1 MPPSLLVKSAV
12 LLASLPR
19 LPEGFGVTFRGDAP
33 VYIRSVDFGSAGW
46 EAGLRSGDLLLE
58 VNSINIRYSSKR
70 DVLQLI
76 DKTGGV
82 LTVGVVSG
90 GLHNET
96 APTNIAGV
104 SKNKS
109 KLFHDKV
116 KNHKL
121 LKVIKNT

>member
-19 LPEGFGVTFRGDAP
+19 LPEGFGITFRGDSP

-58 VNSINIRYSSKR
+58 VNSISIRYSSKH

-76 DKTGGV
+76 DQTGGV

-116 KNHKL
+116 R
-121 LKVIKNT
+121 